1 MSDATIP
8 PSAGTNVR
16 YTLAK
21 SMKLRFRS
29 QFEALKREG
38 RAFTGRPLLVVLLP
52 AERTACGVICSKKYS
67 LLSVERNRARRMLW
81 ESFRL
86 LRPHLLKPCRMLLI
100 ARRPLRLLSRP
111 QTTREVAALLL
122 KAGLLDPAL
131 AASPPE
137 S

>member
-1 MSDATIP
+1 MADATIP
-8 PSAGTNVR
+8 PGDGKKTR
-16 YTLAK
+16 YKLDK

-29 QFEALKREG
+29 EFETLKREG
-38 RAFTGRPLLVVLLP
+38 ETFTGRPLLAVLLP

-86 LRPHLLKPCRMLLI
+86 LRPHFLHPCRMLLI
-100 ARRPLRLLSRP
+100 ARRSLRNLSRP
-111 QTTREVAALLL
+111 QTTREVAFLL
-122 KAGLLDPAL
+122 KKAGILDEAT

>member
-1 MSDATIP
+1 MADSTVP
-8 PSAGTNVR
+8 PCDGRNVR
-16 YTLAK
+16 YTLDK

-29 QFEALKREG
+29 QFDTLKQEG
-38 RAFTGRPLLVVLLP
+38 TAFTGRPLLVVLLP
-52 AERTACGVICSKKYS
+52 AESTACGVICSKKYS

-86 LRPHLLKPCRMLLI
+86 LRPHLLRPCRMLLI
-100 ARRPLRLLSRP
+100 ARRPLRRLSRP
-111 QTTREVAALLL
+111 QTTREIAALLK
-122 KAGLLDPAL
+122 KAGFLDEAT

>member
-1 MSDATIP
+1 MADAPIP
-8 PSAGTNVR
+8 PLAGRNVR
-16 YTLAK
+16 YTLDK

-29 QFEALKREG
+29 QFETLKREG
-38 RAFTGRPLLVVLLP
+38 RTFTGRPLLVVLLP

-86 LRPHLLKPCRMLLI
+86 LRPHLLQPCQMLLI
-100 ARRPLRLLSRP
+100 ARRSLRRLTRP
-111 QTTREVAALLL
+111 QTTREIAALLL
-122 KAGLLDPAL
+122 KAGILDEAT

>member
-1 MSDATIP
+1 MADATIP
-8 PSAGTNVR
+8 PPDGGKVR
-16 YTLAK
+16 YTLDK

-29 QFEALKREG
+29 QFETLKQEG
-38 RAFTGRPLLVVLLP
+38 KAFTGRPLLVVLLP

-86 LRPHLLKPCRMLLI
+86 LRPHLLEPCRMLLI
-100 ARRPLRLLSRP
+100 ARRPLRRLTRP
-111 QTTREVAALLL
+111 QTTREIAALLL
-122 KAGLLDPAL
+122 KAGILDPAT